1 MWLEI
6 RWSHSTRKSWSY
18 AAPAFAFL
26 VVKVS
31 HTRNILQ
38 WFRAGQG
45 LLLTQEGSALNL
57 NKDDEV
63 KHCSMTGNQQDMA
76 SQPYSTV
83 TFSPVLSVFSLNL
96 PFLLTHC
103 CTLLSW
109 HPRSQRVLSD
119 ITIWSGASSK
129 VIYLLEPLSYLLQD
143 VFKVV
148 DATHFDILIWL
159 MWIRS
164 LLMLLNGS

>member
-26 VVKVS
+26 VLKVS
-31 HTRNILQ
+31 PTRNILQ

-63 KHCSMTGNQQDMA
+63 KYCSMTGNQQDMA
-76 SQPYSTV
+76 NQLYSTV
-83 TFSPVLSVFSLNL
+83 TFSPVLSGIFHS
-96 PFLLTHC
+96 FLL

-148 DATHFDILIWL
+148 DGTNFDILIWL
-159 MWIRS
+159 MRIRS